1 MRFSVAGEPARAL
14 AGACLFLAVALGSR
28 ASQAQ
33 SKAELAQARVDFRE
47 GLALQT
53 AGNCAGAIEKFEAVG
68 RVKMTPHVLFNL
80 GLCEERLGR
89 LVAAL
94 GHYQLALADAE
105 AQKIAEVSDPSRES
119 IQALEARIPRLTIQ
133 RGEGSEG
140 AIIEL
145 DGAPIGDSS
154 LGKPNRSDPGSHLIT
169 ARLGDRTI
177 FRQGVTLAEHE
188 EKAITVSYARPADSE
203 PSPAPA
209 DAPASTPD
217 VTADRAPSLRTV
229 GYVVGGVGVASLVAA
244 GVFVVLRQ
252 GAINDLDRMC
262 RGTTCPPEAEAT
274 VDRGRLYTGLAEGGV
289 VLGALGLA
297 TGAFLIF
304 SNPDPGPKSGAIRQL
319 RVGAGPTSIAVTGA
333 F

>member
-1 MRFSVAGEPARAL
+1 MHSSVAGERVRAL
-14 AGACLFLAVALGSR
+14 GACFLLSVAVGSR
-28 ASQAQ
+28 TSHAQ

-105 AQKIAEVSDPSRES
+105 AKKITEVSDPARES
-119 IQALEARIPRLTIQ
+119 IEALEARIPRLTIQ

-140 AIIEL
+140 AVIEL
-145 DGAPIGDSS
+145 DGASIGDSS
-154 LGKPNRSDPGSHLIT
+154 LGKPIRRDPGSHLVT
-169 ARLGDRTI
+169 ARLGERTI
-177 FRQGVTLAEHE
+177 FREGFTLADRE
-188 EKAITVSYARPADSE
+188 EKAITVSYARPAEPAPS
-203 PSPAPA
+203 PSPARA
-209 DAPASTPD
+209 DAGASTPD
-217 VTADRAPSLRTV
+217 VTADRGPDLRTM
-229 GYVVGGVGVASLVAA
+229 GYVAGGVGVASLVAA

-252 GAINDLDRMC
+252 GAIHDLDDMC
-262 RGTTCPPEAEAT
+262 RGNVCPKEAEAT

-297 TGAFLIF
+297 TGAYLIF
-304 SNPDPGPKSGAIRQL
+304 TSPAAPKTSARPI
-319 RVGAGPTSIAVTGA
+319 RVGAGPTSIVVTGA